1 MIKKLSNLYKKY
13 KEIINYLIVG
23 GLTTVVSI
31 ASYYVVKQFIFRAN
45 TQFFIQVSTVVSWVL
60 AVLFDFFT
68 NKKYVFESDKKG
80 MSLAYEM
87 VKFFASRLATLGIEM
102 FCMFLFT
109 KPFHINDKI
118 SKILVQPIIV
128 VLNYV
133 FSKLFVFK
141 KHK

>member
-31 ASYYVVKQFIFRAN
+31 VSYYVVKQFIFKEN
-45 TQFFIQVSTVVSWVL
+45 TQVFIQISTVISWVL
-60 AVLFDFFT
+60 AVLFAFFT

-109 KPFHINDKI
+109 KPFHINDKL

-128 VLNYV
+128 ILNYV

-141 KHK
+141 KRK